1 MRGDAMTHGGD
12 EQFRGPGRGTDR
24 RPQPAEG
31 RHPGTVGLLRHFE
44 YAHLPPHLAALS
56 RPVCELAHR
65 MVDTLPDDP
74 ELTAGLRKL
83 LEAKDCFVRVGVV
96 VGAEL
101 TRSGPVSPHPGPDR
115 PVGCLT
121 CSGRVRETVGMVCQT
136 CGTDYGLLEQRREVA
151 QLDADGIPEQ
161 IRGGGVIELAEDD
174 SLDDLDE
181 PTDIDRDSW

>member
-1 MRGDAMTHGGD
+1 MTHGGD

-101 TRSGPVSPHPGPDR
+101 TRSGPVPPHPGPDR
-115 PVGCLT
+115 PVEGHDP
-121 CSGRVRETVGMVCQT
+121 RVQRYAHPELDDGA
-136 CGTDYGLLEQRREVA
+136 LEQRREVA
-151 QLDADGIPEQ
+151 RLDADGIPEQ
-161 IRGGGVIELAEDD
+161 TR
-174 SLDDLDE
+174 
-181 PTDIDRDSW
+181 